1 MQKPLRRRRGALLG
15 NHMYHLCILE
25 KPNWPVPTYTRHVIS
40 HAAHTHH
47 LSVCTYAL
55 EIHCPCARYIKKVS
69 GPVVVAENMGGSAM
83 YELLRVGQEK
93 LVGEIIR
100 LEGDTATIQ
109 VSYV

>member
-1 MQKPLRRRRGALLG
+1 MHATLHAQHTTCHCSRLATLHARHPLLL
-15 NHMYHLCILE
+15 
-25 KPNWPVPTYTRHVIS
+25 
-40 HAAHTHH
+40 
-47 LSVCTYAL
+47 
-55 EIHCPCARYIKKVS
+55 RYIKKVS

-109 VSYV
+109 VCALVHMCT